1 VTLKRIND
9 TNQVGSV
16 LSRMLDEYNISYK
29 FHETE
34 IISTWSDL
42 VGKTI
47 ADKTARIF
55 FKKKKLFV
63 EITSAPLKNEL
74 TLSRSRVKEIIEK
87 KFGKGIIEEVIFL

>member
-1 VTLKRIND
+1 MTLKRMND

-16 LSRMLDEYNISYK
+16 LSRMLDEYNLSYK